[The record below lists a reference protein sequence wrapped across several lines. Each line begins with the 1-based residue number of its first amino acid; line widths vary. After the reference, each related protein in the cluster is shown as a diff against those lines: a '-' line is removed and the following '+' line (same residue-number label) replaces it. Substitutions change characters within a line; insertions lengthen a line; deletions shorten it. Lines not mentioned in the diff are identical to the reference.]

1 MKQKL
6 KYIKNIDI
14 DILLIELLETAR
26 RKKTE
31 VEDMSKVLDYM
42 IRKYK
47 IEWTINIEDIDK
59 CVCFIHEP
67 NDNCIRVNMFLNSFD
82 QIESMKEKALHHIK
96 TGKMCEGRIQI

>member
-1 MKQKL
+1 
-6 KYIKNIDI
+6 
-14 DILLIELLETAR
+14 
-26 RKKTE
+26 
-31 VEDMSKVLDYM
+31 MSKVLDYM

-82 QIESMKEKALHHIK
+82 QIEPMKEKALHHIK
-96 TGKMCEGRIQI
+96 TGKMCEGRIHKYVLERNAHLPEHKRIKLDGCKCRSGTDCC

>member
-14 DILLIELLETAR
+14 SILLIELLEIAR

-31 VEDMSKVLDYM
+31 VKDMSKVLDYM

-67 NDNCIRVNMFLNSFD
+67 NNNCIRVNMFLNSFD

>member
-6 KYIKNIDI
+6 KYIKNINI
-14 DILLIELLETAR
+14 VIILYHMYQTVPPI
-26 RKKTE
+26 KTE
-31 VEDMSKVLDYM
+31 VKDMSKVLDYM

-82 QIESMKEKALHHIK
+82 QIEPMKEKALHHIK

>member
-1 MKQKL
+1 MYK
-6 KYIKNIDI
+6 I
-14 DILLIELLETAR
+14 
-26 RKKTE
+26 E
-31 VEDMSKVLDYM
+31 VENMRKVLDYL

-47 IEWTINIEDIDK
+47 IEWTINIEDIDN

-82 QIESMKEKALHHIK
+82 QIEPMKEKALHHIK